1 MDVLENVFHLVLNQ
15 PLVRFDCVVMVAVD
29 FWSCELCKSTERQ
42 NIQAMRI
49 LNEIVAI
56 KSLSVALFLETTSQP
71 TPSSLAIYVWKN
83 RSQNARLWMCHR
95 RRRRHGK
102 IREVPWCQLT
112 SHNSM
117 AIINCFDSLRSPIWI
132 HLSNCT
138 QRHLIALRLFTSI
151 RFLRIFN
158 IFFLSFSIIFFHII
172 FFLLHFFSQLENS
185 DFHTFPDTLP
195 IWFIVTQLASA
206 LGRRVRILT
215 NFNRQFETIGSLK
228 IARTNF
234 NRSLFSHTLTSPGRG
249 LKFNMNRS
257 MRRIEFT
264 LLFFKTLKR
273 RWSLKHLYKSEHL
286 YKCWISLATCW

>member
-1 MDVLENVFHLVLNQ
+1 
-15 PLVRFDCVVMVAVD
+15 MVAVD

-49 LNEIVAI
+49 LNEIFAI
-56 KSLSVALFLETTSQP
+56 KSLSFALFLETTSQP

-117 AIINCFDSLRSPIWI
+117 AIINSFDSLRSPIWI

-158 IFFLSFSIIFFHII
+158 IFFSLSVLFFFTSFFFSFTFFHSWKTRI
-172 FFLLHFFSQLENS
+172 FTHFPTLFRYDLLWHN
-185 DFHTFPDTLP
+185 LP
-195 IWFIVTQLASA
+195 VLLDDACGYLQ
-206 LGRRVRILT
+206 
-215 NFNRQFETIGSLK
+215 
-228 IARTNF
+228 
-234 NRSLFSHTLTSPGRG
+234 TSIDNLR
-249 LKFNMNRS
+249 
-257 MRRIEFT
+257 
-264 LLFFKTLKR
+264 LLDHWK
-273 RWSLKHLYKSEHL
+273 
-286 YKCWISLATCW
+286 SLAQTSIVRYFLIHLQVKFVGWNLTWIVRCVESNLHC